1 MLTHPLRRAL
11 AALSSLLL
19 VLGLVVLTS
28 SPSSAEDPAGKYK
41 VTGTVNVANIAV
53 RFYRSTT
60 GDESGPWELSET
72 TTTNATQSPTAST
85 GDYSAWLEPGTY
97 RITFNEFDDGT
108 LNWKVYAPYD
118 WVDTAWYNAGD
129 TTFTITDSGRYF
141 GATALPKRAGYIHG
155 AYSDICSNYTEPP
168 TVEAYAA
175 DDPDP
180 AHASVWRG
188 FWGNE
193 YTGWAFE
200 GPTKFKIVSPAHASQ
215 WVGGDSFDTA
225 TAFTIPQEGNTVGPD
240 IFLQQEFDETS
251 NGRIRGGVDTESTGQ
266 DIAGL
271 VVRFYRSESGG
282 DDGPWVLTGETT
294 TSDGTNSANDG
305 LSKGDYEK
313 SLPSGVYRVTVNDSP
328 DGSVASRSY
337 TSGAYRGTDLA
348 TAGNVCVDSRI
359 IGNIDEA
366 HVRPAGG
373 TITGRVTDGRGN
385 PIADTTVD
393 LVDGS
398 DTASGNDPVIRTVN
412 TRSDGTY
419 SIHSIEGPVKL
430 RFTPESVTVA
440 GKEVPQFVG
449 EWSGDAP
456 DFEHAIATEATLG
469 ETTSGVDATLAD
481 APMVAGLGPYI
492 HGKPLVGTRMTAT
505 GIATNHSDIP
515 PSYQWLRTKSGKT
528 ISISGATKYSYV
540 LTAKDAGAR
549 VSVRV
554 TINPPATFPGLTPVS
569 NISARSDVVKS
580 KSHVVARARA
590 LGGRR
595 FKITFSVSVVGVS
608 KPDGRVYVSWV
619 RLKPRGNY
627 LYPTGTTTSRWVS
640 YRDGYGSYT
649 VKVSKK
655 GYWAYRVYQPT
666 TSTILTHQAS
676 HALYVK

>member
-1 MLTHPLRRAL
+1 MLTPLFRRAL
-11 AALSSLLL
+11 AAIASLLL

-28 SPSSAEDPAGKYK
+28 SPSEAEDPAGKYR
-41 VTGTVNVANIAV
+41 VTGTVNVASIAV

-60 GDESGPWELSET
+60 GDEAGPWELSET
-72 TTTNATQSPTAST
+72 TTTNATQSPTASI

-118 WVDTAWYNAGD
+118 WVDSSDYYSSD

-141 GATALPKRAGYIHG
+141 GANYLPKRAGYIHG
-155 AYSDICSNYTEPP
+155 SYSDICSNYFEPV
-168 TVEAYAA
+168 TIEAYAA

-180 AHASVWRG
+180 AHASIWRSY
-188 FWGNE
+188 WGNE
-193 YTGWAFE
+193 YSGWAFE
-200 GPTKFKIVSPAHASQ
+200 GPTKFKIVWPVHASQ
-215 WVGGDSFDTA
+215 WLGGDSFDTA
-225 TAFTIPQEGNTVGPD
+225 TAFTIPKGDNTFGPD
-240 IFLQQEFDETS
+240 IFLQQDFDATA
-251 NGRIRGGVDTESTGQ
+251 NGEIRGGVGPESGAE

-282 DDGPWVLTGETT
+282 NDGPWVPAGQTT
-294 TSDGTNSANDG
+294 TSDGANWANDG
-305 LSKGDYEK
+305 LSKGDYQK

-328 DGSVASRSY
+328 DTSLVSRSY
-337 TSGAYRGTDLA
+337 TSGTYRGTDLA
-348 TAGNVCVDSRI
+348 SGGNVCVDSRI
-359 IGNIDEA
+359 DGRIDEMR
-366 HVRPAGG
+366 VRPAGG
-373 TITGRVTDGRGN
+373 TITGQVTDGRGN

-398 DTASGNDPVIRTVN
+398 DSASDNDPVIRSVN

-419 SIHSIEGPVKL
+419 SIRSVEGPVKL
-430 RFTPESVTVA
+430 RFTPENVTVA
-440 GKEVPQFVG
+440 GNEVPQFVG

-456 DFEHAIATEATLG
+456 DFAHAIATEATLG
-469 ETTSGVDATLAD
+469 QTTSGVDATLTD
-481 APMVAGLGPYI
+481 APLVAGLGPYI

-528 ISISGATKYSYV
+528 VSITGATKYSYL

-619 RLKPRGNY
+619 RLRQKGSY

-640 YRDGYGSYT
+640 YRDGHGSYT
-649 VKVSKK
+649 VKVSRKA
-655 GYWAYRVYQPT
+655 YWAYRVYQPT
-666 TSTILTHQAS
+666 TSTIISHQAS